1 MNTIRTALENDVRHP
16 FVFAKVPWR
25 AGQDST
31 PNDREDV
38 EEHEPDLDGVV
49 REEQEYLRERLR
61 TELGREPSEDELN
74 EWLREHTESY

>member
-1 MNTIRTALENDVRHP
+1 MDTIRTASEKDARHP
-16 FVFAKVPWR
+16 LVLPKVPWR
-25 AGQDST
+25 VGQDST

-38 EEHEPDLDGVV
+38 EEPEPDLAGVV

>member
-1 MNTIRTALENDVRHP
+1 MNNIRTGSENYVRHP
-16 FVFAKVPWR
+16 FILAKVLWR

-31 PNDREDV
+31 SNDREDV
-38 EEHEPDLDGVV
+38 EEPEPGLAGVV
-49 REEQEYLRERLR
+49 KEEQEYLRERLR

>member
-1 MNTIRTALENDVRHP
+1 MNTIRTASENERSSP
-16 FVFAKVPWR
+16 ICICEVPLR

-61 TELGREPSEDELN
+61 TELGREPSKMN
-74 EWLREHTESY
+74 